1 MKNVLILLFF
11 TVSIFAQQPVDSV
24 FTPKE
29 QLAIAIDSGFVA
41 TDANFVATASIV
53 KDSVKRKKIYAC
65 FSDTD
70 LKKVDS
76 LLIEKKFNASS
87 FDTIQYVINDKD
99 IIGNT
104 TAMLS
109 TDLLKK
115 RLHDLNLKTPFHLA
129 YSPSLEKVINSYLKY
144 RTKYYPALMAKAQ
157 YYFPM
162 FEQYLDQFD
171 VPLEMKYLAIVE
183 SALRP
188 AARSRVGAT
197 GLWQFMYGTGVQFDL
212 KVNSYVDER
221 QNPVK
226 ATIAA
231 CKYLSHLHKIF
242 GDWDLALAA
251 YNSGPGNVSKAIK
264 RSGGY
269 RNYWNIR
276 PYLPRETAS
285 YVPAFYATMY
295 IFEYAEAHNIYPE
308 PPTIF
313 HFETDTI
320 QVKRTVT
327 FDQIAAKTN
336 IDTEL
341 LSFLNPS
348 YKLAVIPYAENKNY
362 AVRLPKKHVI
372 DFLEKEQ
379 DIYVLANTED
389 GKREKPLPK
398 YFEEDKQTR
407 YKVRNGDYLGKIAT
421 KFGVKVSQIKR
432 WNGMRSHRLKIG
444 QRLKI
449 YPKKLT
455 AHKKVIR
462 NKNKL
467 PKGPHKVYVVE
478 SGDSL
483 WTISKKYPSVSIDQ
497 IKKWNNIWSVKSLKP
512 GMKLKIFKS

>member
-1 MKNVLILLFF
+1 MKNLLILLFF
-11 TVSIFAQQPVDSV
+11 TVSIFAQEPVDSV
-24 FTPKE
+24 FVPVENT
-29 QLAIAIDSGFVA
+29 AIAIDSSFIA
-41 TDANFVATASIV
+41 TDSIV
-53 KDSVKRKKIYAC
+53 KDTIKIKKIYAC
-65 FSDTD
+65 FSDAD
-70 LKKVDS
+70 LRKVDS
-76 LLIEKKFNASS
+76 LLIQKKFNASS
-87 FDTIQYVINDKD
+87 FDSIQYVIDDKD

-104 TAMLS
+104 TLMLS
-109 TDLLKK
+109 TDLLKT
-115 RLHDLNLKTPFHLA
+115 RLNDLNLKTPFHLA
-129 YSPSLEKVINSYLKY
+129 YNPSLEKVINSYLKY

-197 GLWQFMYGTGVQFDL
+197 GLWQFMYGTGVEFDL

-295 IFEYAEAHNIYPE
+295 IFEYADAHNIYPE
-308 PPTIF
+308 PPNIY

-327 FDQIAAKTN
+327 FDQISAKTN
-336 IDTEL
+336 IDTDL

-348 YKLAVIPYAENKNY
+348 YKLDVIPYVKDKNY
-362 AVRLPKKHVI
+362 AVRLPRKNMI
-372 DFLEKEQ
+372 DFLDKEE
-379 DIYVLANTED
+379 DIYVLANEED
-389 GKREKPLPK
+389 GKREKPLTK
-398 YFEEDKQTR
+398 YFETDKRTR
-407 YKVRNGDYLGKIAT
+407 YKVQNGDYLGKIAN

-432 WNGMRSHRLKIG
+432 WNGIRNHRLKIG
-444 QRLKI
+444 QSLVI
-449 YPKKLT
+449 YPKKLV
-455 AHKKVIR
+455 AQKKVSR
-462 NKNKL
+462 KKHKL
-467 PKGPHKVYVVE
+467 PKGPHKIYVVK

-483 WTISKKYPSVSIDQ
+483 WTISKKFPSVSIDQ
-497 IKKWNNIWSVKSLKP
+497 IKKWNNIWSVKKLKL
-512 GMKLKIFKS
+512 GMKLKIFKG